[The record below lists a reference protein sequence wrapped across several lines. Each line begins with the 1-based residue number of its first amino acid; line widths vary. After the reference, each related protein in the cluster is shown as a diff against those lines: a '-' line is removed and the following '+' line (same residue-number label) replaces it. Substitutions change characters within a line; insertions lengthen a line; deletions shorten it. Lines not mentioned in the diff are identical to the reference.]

1 MGLFSQPGRAAQ
13 NIINRKA
20 KPAATIKRR
29 LFYAECGLA
38 FVLCYSTLSP

>member
-1 MGLFSQPGRAAQ
+1 MRLFSQPEGAAQ

-20 KPAATIKRR
+20 KPAATIKHR

-38 FVLCYSTLSP
+38 FILCYSTLSP